1 MHFHLFAA
9 LDDLLRPG
17 LTQTNVNDLAL
28 VVVV

>member
-9 LDDLLRPG
+9 LDDLLRSGP
-17 LTQTNVNDLAL
+17 TQTNVNDLAL